1 MILKEFLS
9 VISKETLEDDSP
21 ILTASLQLQLAVST
35 LASNPVNY
43 EMQMLSGRQEKK
55 EEDGFSRTD
64 PAVFTWRKKAEQNCA
79 GEMENQESLCLQ
91 VCRPRRPLLFLPSA
105 PYNHY
110 VASIAKAVTTAQK
123 LQDRIRFPWS
133 WKPERWGERSTAV
146 MEHQCPHWG

>member
-43 EMQMLSGRQEKK
+43 EMQMLSGRREKK

-79 GEMENQESLCLQ
+79 GEMEKSRISVSEGLQTTKTTSLSAQCTLQ
-91 VCRPRRPLLFLPSA
+91 PLHGF
-105 PYNHY
+105 H
-110 VASIAKAVTTAQK
+110 
-123 LQDRIRFPWS
+123 
-133 WKPERWGERSTAV
+133 
-146 MEHQCPHWG
+146 C